1 RHQQAQDR
9 YDRLLRHPQRRA
21 LYDARYRRGA
31 VQGGRCDRAALDQS
45 RLGQSQRQAR
55 DLRRGADQR
64 DRQGFGDSRMKIRRI
79 VTGHDASGRSLV
91 AADSLID
98 SQPGKMQAAISIA
111 NLWLSTLPPALDGA
125 DPARSDFPV
134 LPSNGGSVF
143 RILELMPGT
152 APHMHKT
159 ETIDYIVVLA

>member
-1 RHQQAQDR
+1 
-9 YDRLLRHPQRRA
+9 
-21 LYDARYRRGA
+21 
-31 VQGGRCDRAALDQS
+31 
-45 RLGQSQRQAR
+45 
-55 DLRRGADQR
+55 
-64 DRQGFGDSRMKIRRI
+64 MKIRRI

-111 NLWLSTLPPALDGA
+111 NLWLNTLPPALDGA
-125 DPARSDFPV
+125 DPTQSDFPM
-134 LPSNGGSVF
+134 LPSHGGAVF

-159 ETIDYIVVLA
+159 ETIDYIVVLAGTLSMLLDDGTELAMKPHDVMIQRATVHGWANRGSEPCRFATVVIDASGAKE